1 MLIITEND
9 TFSAMWCFLMNLII
23 FLIKYVFALPL
34 FLILASQIECRTKY
48 IHTNSNNSE
57 SFSDQNSMDHAT
69 MMKITRYKTKYNK
82 PIFLY
87 TEENKFSSESDK
99 SVTRNK
105 ISHEIKSNQKKI

>member
-69 MMKITRYKTKYNK
+69 MMKISRYKTKYNK

-99 SVTRNK
+99 SVTRK
-105 ISHEIKSNQKKI
+105 RKKKYPMQNQKKL

>member
-1 MLIITEND
+1 M
-9 TFSAMWCFLMNLII
+9 
-23 FLIKYVFALPL
+23 YVFALPL

-48 IHTNSNNSE
+48 IHTTSNNSE

-69 MMKITRYKTKYNK
+69 MMKISRYKTKYNK

-99 SVTRNK
+99 SVTRK
-105 ISHEIKSNQKKI
+105 ISHENQIKREYKFETEIRKSNIYKF

>member
-1 MLIITEND
+1 M
-9 TFSAMWCFLMNLII
+9 
-23 FLIKYVFALPL
+23 YVFALPL

-48 IHTNSNNSE
+48 IHTTSNNSE

-69 MMKITRYKTKYNK
+69 MMKISRYKTKYNK

-99 SVTRNK
+99 SVTRKKN
-105 ISHEIKSNQKKI
+105 ISWNQIKSKENINSKSEIRNQKIKYTYKF